1 MPGVFSN
8 TAVRASNSG
17 SVAFIYVRKNV
28 MPTKAAQLLW
38 IELVPNRNQ

>member
-17 SVAFIYVRKNV
+17 SVVFIYVRKNV
-28 MPTKAAQLLW
+28 TPMEAAQLVW
-38 IELVPNRNQ
+38 IELVPDGNQ